1 MSGRESP
8 VLPQAVPP
16 TQESPPPLSLTICSW
31 AEGPGKGTGVLYA
44 PLPPSHTAADSPTSQ
59 WKWAGETKW
68 GGHSREGQGTPES
81 TIVYLPLSNSSG
93 IWEVERKKKGLGR
106 QRQNPGKESPG
117 PWEEQAKVPGRE
129 GSLQTRKEPEQT
141 RWEETHRM
149 RPLVRPLCLS
159 PTHLGTIFIHSI
171 VSCKGDSDE

>member
-1 MSGRESP
+1 MYGRESP

-16 TQESPPPLSLTICSW
+16 TQDSPPPLSLTICSW

-59 WKWAGETKW
+59 WKWGGTKW

-81 TIVYLPLSNSSG
+81 MIVYSPLSNSSG

-106 QRQNPGKESPG
+106 QRQNPDKESRALGGAGKG
-117 PWEEQAKVPGRE
+117 PWEGGFTPDQ
-129 GSLQTRKEPEQT
+129 
-141 RWEETHRM
+141 
-149 RPLVRPLCLS
+149 
-159 PTHLGTIFIHSI
+159 
-171 VSCKGDSDE
+171 KGA